1 MRLTEPRIAPL
12 AQSEWTDA
20 QRTLLE
26 PFAMRGHLYNIFST
40 LGRNPDAL
48 QAFLA
53 WGSYVLRR
61 SQLSPRERE
70 LLILRVG
77 CLCDSGYE
85 WAQHARL
92 AKHAGMTAED
102 IARIRR
108 GPGEPGWTSSERV
121 LLRAADELHSSH
133 FVSDETWRSMRAFL
147 SERQCMD
154 VVFVVGHYTQVCMML
169 NSFGIQLDVE
179 LLS

>member
-12 AQSEWTDA
+12 APSEWTDE
-20 QRTLLE
+20 QRAALE
-26 PFAMRGHLYNIFST
+26 PFSQRGQLYNIFST

-77 CLCDSGYE
+77 FLCDSSYE
-85 WAQHARL
+85 WAQHVRL
-92 AKHAGMTAED
+92 AKHAGMTEEE
-102 IARIRR
+102 IGRIRR
-108 GPGEPGWTSSERV
+108 GPDEPDWTSSERV

-154 VVFVVGHYTQVCMML
+154 VVFVVGHYTQVCMIL
-169 NSFGIQLDVE
+169 NSFGIQLDAE